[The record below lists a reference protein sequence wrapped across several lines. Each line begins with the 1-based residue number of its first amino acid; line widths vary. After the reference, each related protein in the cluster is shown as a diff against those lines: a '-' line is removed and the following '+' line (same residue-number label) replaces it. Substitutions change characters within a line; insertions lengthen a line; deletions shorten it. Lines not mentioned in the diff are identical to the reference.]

1 MLSIWPS
8 TSPIIS
14 NNTNMFNSNRMAKNN
29 DQVQDMAIN
38 RIVEGTS
45 IEGEIKCESNIRI
58 DGLFT
63 GTLTTKGRLVVGPAG
78 RIEGT
83 VHCQNA
89 EVEGLIKGRVNVQQL
104 LSLKGS
110 AKVEGDIFTDKLA
123 IEPGATF
130 TGACNMGAKV
140 KELNK
145 NTTDV
150 SGAMAG
156 STAGAASSF

>member
-1 MLSIWPS
+1 MAR
-8 TSPIIS
+8 
-14 NNTNMFNSNRMAKNN
+14 NTESVP
-29 DQVQDMAIN
+29 DLGIN

-58 DGLFT
+58 DGSFI
-63 GTLTTKGRLVVGPAG
+63 GNLTTKGRLVIGPAG

-89 EVEGLIKGRVNVQQL
+89 EVEGLVKGKLYVQQL

-123 IEPGATF
+123 VEPGSSF

-140 KELNK
+140 KELKKDINAEQ
-145 NTTDV
+145 T
-150 SGAMAG
+150 G
-156 STAGAASSF
+156 AGASTGNVASYK